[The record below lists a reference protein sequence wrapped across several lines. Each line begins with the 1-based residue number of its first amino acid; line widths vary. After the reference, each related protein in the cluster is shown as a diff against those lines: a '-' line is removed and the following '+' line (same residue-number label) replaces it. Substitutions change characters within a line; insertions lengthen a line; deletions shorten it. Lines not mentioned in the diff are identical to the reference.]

1 MSVVWTTRHVG
12 QRTQKQTFSQVSA
25 LHCRYASD
33 AWTLIPYWGVPPS
46 PLYCPLI
53 ETFGPSYTKTRFDD
67 DANVAALANHWAPN
81 VQMTALN
88 SVQLINSL
96 SPLSLQQQ

>member
-1 MSVVWTTRHVG
+1 MSLCWSARHLLAKG
-12 QRTQKQTFSQVSA
+12 A
-25 LHCRYASD
+25 LHYSYTVD
-33 AWTLIPYWGVPPS
+33 ITPMLGPLFPVGGTPS

-53 ETFGPSYTKTRFDD
+53 ETFGPAYTKTRFDD

>member
-1 MSVVWTTRHVG
+1 MSVCWSARHLLAKG
-12 QRTQKQTFSQVSA
+12 A
-25 LHCRYASD
+25 LHYSYTVD
-33 AWTLIPYWGVPPS
+33 MPPMLGPLFPVGGTPS

-53 ETFGPSYTKTRFDD
+53 ETFGPAYTKTRFDD